1 MARKKDQEEGKAGAP
16 AWMVTY
22 GDLVTLLLTFFVLLL
37 SFSTMEVSKF
47 KEAMSS
53 LKGAMSM
60 LPKQSSMI
68 ERVQTPKPKL
78 SMGSDYNAKN
88 RYKYKLEAL
97 AELIEK
103 ENLSDIISIEELGTQ
118 ALIRI
123 GDSALFDLGRAELK
137 PGIFP
142 VLDEIAGILQNDE
155 NGVRVE
161 GHTDNM
167 PIHNEIYPSNWE
179 LSMAR
184 AVNVL
189 KYIRKAGNID
199 PERLSAVGNGEYHPV
214 VPNTSPENM
223 AKNRRVEIHLGIKD
237 MGVPARKKDV
247 GRFSKKR

>member
-1 MARKKDQEEGKAGAP
+1 MARKEDQEEGKAGAP

-199 PERLSAVGNGEYHPV
+199 PKRLSAVGNGEYHPV

-247 GRFSKKR
+247 GRFSKK

>member
-60 LPKQSSMI
+60 LPKQSAVI
-68 ERVQTPKPKL
+68 ERVQTPRPKL
-78 SMGSDYNAKN
+78 SMGSVYNAKN

-118 ALIRI
+118 ALMRI
-123 GDSALFDLGRAELK
+123 GDSALFDLGKADLK
-137 PGIFP
+137 PDIFP
-142 VLDEIAGILQNDE
+142 ILNELAKILQDE
-155 NGVRVE
+155 QNRVRIE

-167 PIHNEIYPSNWE
+167 PIHNEKYPSNWE

-189 KYIRKAGNID
+189 KYIRKAGNIN
-199 PERLSAVGNGEYHPV
+199 PKRLSAVGNGEHHPI

-223 AKNRRVEIHLGIKD
+223 AKNRRVEIHISYD
-237 MGVPARKKDV
+237 EMVAPDRKADV